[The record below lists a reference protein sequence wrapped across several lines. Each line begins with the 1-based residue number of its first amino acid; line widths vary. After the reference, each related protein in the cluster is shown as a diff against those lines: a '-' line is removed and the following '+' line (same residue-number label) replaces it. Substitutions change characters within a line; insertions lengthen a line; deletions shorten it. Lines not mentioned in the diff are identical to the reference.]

1 MRANCEKVEGA
12 DDLFCTAGAE
22 NGIDMDCERGG
33 DDFRAFRARRYMA
46 RSSYDRL
53 PVVMSSVE
61 VLRLLSVELG
71 SVFCG

>member
-1 MRANCEKVEGA
+1 MNVEGA

-22 NGIDMDCERGG
+22 KGIDMDCESGG
-33 DDFRAFRARRYMA
+33 DDFRAFRARRYIA

-53 PVVMSSVE
+53 PVVTSSVE

-71 SVFCG
+71 AAVCG